1 MATNRVGM
9 KSYPRLHMWSTER
22 DTSCVLGWS
31 AQGCVNSQT
40 IDVCMYAHGAC
51 MCALGFVYSFV
62 RVFVCHQETKKA
74 TDTHTHTQTH
84 THTLCCF
91 YFICKSF
98 SLSPSLLGMFP
109 FAS

>member
-51 MCALGFVYSFV
+51 MCALGFVYSCV
-62 RVFVCHQETKKA
+62 RVFVCHRETKKA
-74 TDTHTHTQTH
+74 ADTHTHTHTH
-84 THTLCCF
+84 THTPCAASTS
-91 YFICKSF
+91 YV
-98 SLSPSLLGMFP
+98 SLSLSLLLF
-109 FAS
+109 